1 MNRTV
6 KILLALFLTL
16 ASAFAASA
24 QVSFQSYDPKGDAEV
39 CARMRA
45 KMALI
50 RGHRPTV
57 ALVLS
62 GGGAKGSAH
71 VGALKYLEE
80 VGIPVDM
87 VLGTSMGGLIG
98 GLYSVGYSPSEIET
112 LLGELDWSLILS
124 DKIPQEFKSYEQKKY
139 KEKYALSVPFYYAKD
154 DSFVNRRTEETYP
167 ESDGQL
173 HLGADDEEAEKS
185 LRQNLFG
192 SLPSGYIFGHNVNN
206 VFSRLTVGYQDNID
220 FTELPIPFFCIA
232 AEMVSGKAY
241 LWHEG
246 KLNTALRSTMSIPGI
261 FAPVR
266 TDGMILVD
274 GGVRNNYPTD
284 IAKAMGADIVIGVEL
299 SDADMTYSDINN
311 AADLAWQFVDILGR
325 DSFERNVGIP
335 DVTIKPD
342 LKGFNMMSFDP
353 TSVAT
358 IIGRGYEAAKS
369 KEDELMAI
377 KKLVGPDT
385 VEFQNA
391 PAVNFGETPIVIS
404 GIRFEGVNPDEEEYL
419 LDKLDIKVYDR
430 VLRQDVEDAV
440 ATVFATKSFDYV
452 NYELLNDDGS
462 YVLNIKCKK
471 GPSHQIG
478 VGGRFDSESMVSAIV
493 NLGFNVHR
501 IEGSSLEFTAK
512 VASNPYLSAHYA
524 YKIARLP
531 TVNADVKGAYTD
543 VNLYNIGPA
552 PRLNFKYWQFSQ
564 RLYFSDLN
572 WKKADLKIGISND
585 LFNVTS
591 LLSTDYI
598 PEEYDLKNLKDDYV
612 SAFVEA
618 RSDSFDN
625 GYYPSRG
632 HNVGFS
638 YKYVL
643 GGADGS
649 HEPVNV
655 FSLDASK
662 CFRAGDVVAV
672 IPTFRTRLV
681 LAKDIPLAF
690 MNVAGGSMK
699 GKYME
704 QQMPFMGISYATPLS
719 NKMWLLGTTVRF
731 QLTKNNYLSLVA
743 NMMKDSDDF
752 DSDLLWTGFTSFG
765 AGVEYGYNT
774 IIGPIKANVH
784 WSNITRSVGAYL
796 GIGFDF

>member
-1 MNRTV
+1 MNGIS
-6 KILLALFLTL
+6 KIILALSL
-16 ASAFAASA
+16 ALATAVPSFA
-24 QVSFQSYDPKGDAEV
+24 QVSFQSYDPKGDAKV
-39 CARMRA
+39 CAKMRD
-45 KMALI
+45 KMALV

-57 ALVLS
+57 AVVLS

-98 GLYSVGYSPSEIET
+98 GLYSVGYSPSDIES

-124 DKIPQEFKSYEQKKY
+124 DRIPQEFKSYEQKKY
-139 KEKYALSVPFYYAKD
+139 KEKYALSLPFYYAED

-167 ESDGQL
+167 EGDGHL
-173 HLGADDEEAEKS
+173 HLGADDEEAEMS
-185 LRQNLFG
+185 LKQNLFG
-192 SLPSGYIFGHNVNN
+192 SLPSGYIYGHNVNN
-206 VFSRLTVGYQDNID
+206 VFSRLTVGYQDDID

-266 TDGMILVD
+266 TNGLILVD

-311 AADLAWQFVDILGR
+311 AADLAWQFVDMLGR
-325 DSFERNVGIP
+325 DSFEHNVGIP

-353 TSVAT
+353 ESVAT
-358 IIGRGYEAAKS
+358 IIERGYEAAKS
-369 KEDELMAI
+369 KDADLRAI
-377 KKLVGPDT
+377 KRLVGPDT
-385 VEFQNA
+385 VEFQNL
-391 PAVNFGETPIVIS
+391 PAVNFGEVPIVIS
-404 GIRFEGVNPDEEEYL
+404 GITFEGVNPDEEEYL

-430 VLRQDVEDAV
+430 VLRQDIEDAV

-452 NYELLNDDGS
+452 NYELLNDANA
-462 YVLNIKCKK
+462 YILNIKCKK
-471 GPSHQIG
+471 GPAHQIG
-478 VGGRFDSESMVSAIV
+478 LGGRFDSESMVSAIV

-501 IEGSSLEFTAK
+501 IEGSSLDFTAK
-512 VASNPYLSAHYA
+512 VASNPYVSAHYV
-524 YKIARLP
+524 YKIAKLP
-531 TVNADVKGAYTD
+531 TVNAEVKGAYTD

-552 PRLNFKYWQFSQ
+552 PRLNFKYWQFTQ
-564 RLYFSDLN
+564 KLYFSDLN
-572 WKKADLKIGISND
+572 WKKADLKLGISND

-598 PEEYDLKNLKDDYV
+598 PEEYDLKNLKDDYL
-612 SAFVEA
+612 SAFLDA
-618 RSDSFDN
+618 RSDTFDN
-625 GYYPSRG
+625 GYYPSKG

-643 GGADGS
+643 GGLSSGHGAV
-649 HEPVNV
+649 HIVQ
-655 FSLDASK
+655 LDASK
-662 CFRAGDVVAV
+662 LFHLGGSADL
-672 IPTFRTRLV
+672 IPTFNTRMILGNE
-681 LAKDIPLAF
+681 LPLAF

-699 GKYME
+699 GKYLE
-704 QQMPFMGISYATPLS
+704 QQVPFMGVSYATPLS
-719 NKMWLLGTTVRF
+719 NKMWLLGASLRF
-731 QLTKNNYLSLVA
+731 HLTKNNYLSIVA
-743 NMMKDSDDF
+743 NMMKDSDVF
-752 DSDLLWTGFTSFG
+752 DTDLLWTGDTSVG
-765 AGVEYGYNT
+765 AGIEYAYNT
-774 IIGPIKANVH
+774 IIGPIKADIH
-784 WSNITRSVGAYL
+784 WSNITHSVGAYL